1 MNFLAMVPLRWW
13 LYLGTAAAVAGVLW
27 HDHHQTHRANA
38 AVAEKRLVIA
48 ERDQAL
54 ATIETLKVD
63 AALNKETS
71 HALAERLQ
79 AVDRDRREHPFS
91 LRCRASAASAVPAE
105 GRAAAGADDAAAG
118 PVDEAPLR
126 DLGPALADGWQDCV
140 ATGERLKA
148 LQAWEDSRSH

>member
-1 MNFLAMVPLRWW
+1 MSFLAMVPLRWW
-13 LYLGTAAAVAGVLW
+13 ICLGAAAAIACVLW
-27 HDHHQTHRANA
+27 HDHHQTHRANE
-38 AVAEKRLVIA
+38 AVAEKRLALA

-91 LRCRASAASAVPAE
+91 LRCRASTAAAVPTE
-105 GRAAAGADDAAAG
+105 GRAAAGADDAATG
-118 PVDEAPLR
+118 PFDETAVR
-126 DLGPALADGWQDCV
+126 DFGPALADGWQDCT
-140 ATGERLKA
+140 ATAERLKA
-148 LQAWEDSRSH
+148 LQAWESARTH